1 MSQTLPIAAGASA
14 PPQLPVPPLDVATLA
29 TPVEPDLDAF
39 VVEIVIPVYNEE
51 ADLEASVRRLRTYLN
66 DHFPFLSLVTIADN
80 ASTDRTLA
88 IARELADSLA
98 GVQVLHLDEKGKGR
112 AVRAA
117 WMASRA
123 QVVAYMDVDLS
134 TDLDAL
140 LPLVAPLL
148 SGHSHVAIGTRLA
161 SGSRVLR
168 SAKRELISRSY
179 NLLLRGVLH
188 NRFSDAQCGFKAI
201 RRETAQRLLPQVDDD
216 HWFFDTEL
224 LVLAEQNDL
233 RIHEVPVDW
242 VDDPD
247 SRVNI
252 GGAIR
257 DDLRGVWRLAR
268 RRHAVG
274 RAGAA
279 NRLHAARGDE
289 PRRHHH
295 ASDLTR
301 YAGVG
306 VLSTIMYVALYLAL
320 RGHLG
325 MYGANVLASALATVA
340 NTYAHARF
348 TFRRQGDMQLRV
360 AGMAG
365 LAAFVLGVSLTTA
378 SLSVS
383 GAVGWTSPLAET
395 LAIVSGSLAASAIRF
410 IILQEWSFRSH
421 ARRVATSL
429 P

>member
-1 MSQTLPIAAGASA
+1 
-14 PPQLPVPPLDVATLA
+14 
-29 TPVEPDLDAF
+29 
-39 VVEIVIPVYNEE
+39 VIPVYNEE
-51 ADLEASVRRLRTYLN
+51 AELAASVRRLRTYLN
-66 DHFPFLSLVTIADN
+66 ESFPFLSVVTIADN
-80 ASTDRTLA
+80 ASTDGTLA
-88 IARELADSLA
+88 IAKQLADCLA

-161 SGSRVLR
+161 SSSRVLR

-179 NLLLRGVLH
+179 NLLLRSVLH

-268 RRHAVG
+268 RQAVG
-274 RAGAA
+274 RSGVAARSGAGRGDDRH
-279 NRLHAARGDE
+279 RLHGHSAE
-289 PRRHHH
+289 
-295 ASDLTR
+295 LTR

-306 VLSTIMYVALYLAL
+306 VLSTIMYVALYLLL
-320 RGHLG
+320 RGRLG

-348 TFRRQGDMQLRV
+348 TFRRSGNMQLRV
-360 AGMAG
+360 ATMAG

-378 SLSVS
+378 SLSTS
-383 GAVGWTSPLAET
+383 GAVGWTSPLAEA

-410 IILQEWSFRSH
+410 VILQEWSFRSH
-421 ARRVATSL
+421 SRRATPSA
-429 P
+429 